1 MSWLK
6 SGRPCHLN
14 GQQIPPSHVAQTALL
29 AKTTG
34 SQPWSRAFCVAL
46 CKRKSLWPEIERMD
60 GWMADEWMTR
70 QVLKAGL
77 PRHGFKTLKKGL
89 TS

>member
-34 SQPWSRAFCVAL
+34 SQPWSRAFVLRCVSGNPCGQKL
-46 CKRKSLWPEIERMD
+46 KGWMD
-60 GWMADEWMTR
+60 GWLMS
-70 QVLKAGL
+70 G
-77 PRHGFKTLKKGL
+77 
-89 TS
+89 